1 MILIVCVDD
10 EMGMAFNG
18 RRQSRDRVVCRDM
31 AALAD
36 GEPILMSE
44 RSLKLFEGMEGRFHA
59 EEGGM
64 ERAGA
69 GEFCFIEFEPVEKMA
84 DRAEKIIL
92 YRWNRRYPADL
103 YCSIPLETWNLKETT
118 EFPGYS
124 HELITREVY
133 VRER

>member
-18 RRQSRDRVVCRDM
+18 RRQSRDRVVCHDIVDM
-31 AALAD
+31 A
-36 GEPILMSE
+36 GGKPILMNE
-44 RSLKLFEGMEGRFHA
+44 RSLKLFDG
-59 EEGGM
+59 EEGVFCAVRDGFDGI
-64 ERAGA
+64 GA
-69 GEFCFIEFEPVEKMA
+69 GEVCFIEFEPVEKMA
-84 DRAEKIIL
+84 ERAEKVIL

-103 YCSIPLETWNLKETT
+103 HCAIPLEKWKKEETV

-133 VRER
+133 VHER